1 MIVHI
6 VTMRHWWQKRKRH
19 VVYHHSIIYL
29 YFYVFCN
36 NYYLFACIFSLNVW
50 KILNVLI
57 FTFFIFILLIH
68 DKQLILKEHKVC
80 NAAIAGQILVPGFKK
95 QSQGQIIAPSGEW
108 VSCELSNSITHAWTQ
123 TTLSLVPLL
132 QKGEKFPKTEI
143 WKKQNMGRQEIW
155 VIIPAVGSPSLL
167 FILDLGFLL
176 GLNVIWKW
184 GVFSYHK
191 YAISWF
197 PFLLISL
204 SKHSKKLFNVK
215 TFSFE

>member
-6 VTMRHWWQKRKRH
+6 VTMRHWWQRRRRH

-29 YFYVFCN
+29 YFYVFWN
-36 NYYLFACIFSLNVW
+36 NYYIFTCIFSFNVW

-68 DKQLILKEHKVC
+68 DKLLILKEHKVC
-80 NAAIAGQILVPGFKK
+80 NAAIAGQILVLGFKK

-123 TTLSLVPLL
+123 ATLSLVLLL

-155 VIIPAVGSPSLL
+155 VIIPAIGSPSLL
-167 FILDLGFLL
+167 FILNFGFLL
-176 GLNVIWKW
+176 GLNMIW
-184 GVFSYHK
+184 
-191 YAISWF
+191 
-197 PFLLISL
+197 
-204 SKHSKKLFNVK
+204 
-215 TFSFE
+215 